1 MSNNMFVLLIFGSL
15 NQFEIFINNEN
26 MLFVYE
32 YIVDESVVMLGVI
45 YGEIGMEIGNI
56 FSINSG
62 CLDLIIFWLIYKVFF
77 LKEGE

>member
-1 MSNNMFVLLIFGSL
+1 
-15 NQFEIFINNEN
+15 